1 MSDMVRE
8 GNGRILAATH
18 EVNPAGCPIRD
29 GHARMHSECA
39 ICGEQPPTRTEPV
52 QPEPQCPHPYCSA
65 CYPRYPCRADCHIC
79 HPGARRRRLEAARA
93 VKAWGLGSE
102 AWAERILHPQEG
114 ERIMNVTLWN
124 SATAEQRD
132 EWIAECRRNGHD
144 FYYVEGSEYQW
155 DCARCNWSDYRLKPT
170 LPLTPSMPHGRF
182 QIIDAWQPVWLRGV
196 KVS

>member
-1 MSDMVRE
+1 
-8 GNGRILAATH
+8 
-18 EVNPAGCPIRD
+18 
-29 GHARMHSECA
+29 
-39 ICGEQPPTRTEPV
+39 
-52 QPEPQCPHPYCSA
+52 
-65 CYPRYPCRADCHIC
+65 
-79 HPGARRRRLEAARA
+79 
-93 VKAWGLGSE
+93 
-102 AWAERILHPQEG
+102 
-114 ERIMNVTLWN
+114 MNVTLWN